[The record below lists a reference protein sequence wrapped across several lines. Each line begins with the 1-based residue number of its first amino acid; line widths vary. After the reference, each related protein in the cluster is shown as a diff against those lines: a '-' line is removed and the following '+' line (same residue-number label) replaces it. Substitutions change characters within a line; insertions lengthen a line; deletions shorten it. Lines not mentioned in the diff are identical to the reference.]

1 MFLKISKLAGRR
13 AGRLVAVL
21 LAVSLCL
28 PGLVVTGY
36 GAGSSVDV
44 YYAGVTGNPVGSY
57 FDGPL
62 INGAYV
68 ATFYGADMPLDGV
81 TLVNKMP
88 MPDVYFTNQSAGVEY
103 YYAFDANTV
112 DAYYAGV
119 SDNPVGSYLPGS
131 QIDGAF
137 VGTFVDMTGWARL
150 PADGRIVMPA
160 LAEGVNPIER
170 RLTVAALE
178 NGLTT
183 VVYTHTFRWNFIL
196 DATFG
201 DSAFALVANN
211 SDNAL
216 EGAAI
221 LAAYNSDGSLAY
233 VERKPVEVDASTAAA
248 LTFDADLTEYPAD
261 RFSYA
266 VFCWDN
272 DHRPLFPAVKE

>member
-1 MFLKISKLAGRR
+1 MFLKTSKFSGRGAGRFI
-13 AGRLVAVL
+13 AVL

-28 PGLVVTGY
+28 SILVITAY

-44 YYAGVTGNPVGSY
+44 YYAGVTGNPIGSY
-57 FDGPL
+57 FDGSL
-62 INGAYV
+62 VKGAYV
-68 ATFYGADMPLDGV
+68 ATFYGADTPLDGV

-119 SDNPVGSYLPGS
+119 SDNPIGSYLPGS
-131 QIDGAF
+131 QIGGAF
-137 VGTFVDMTGWARL
+137 VGTFVDTTGWARL

-160 LAEGVNPIER
+160 LVEGVNPIER
-170 RLTVAALE
+170 KLTVAASE

-183 VVYTHTFRWNFIL
+183 AVYTHTFRWNYIL

-201 DSAFALVANN
+201 NSAFALVANN

-221 LAAYNSDGSLAY
+221 LAAYDSDGSLAY
-233 VERKPVEVDASTAAA
+233 VERKPVKVDANTAAA
-248 LTFDADLTEYPAD
+248 LTFDADLSEYPAN

-266 VFCWDN
+266 VFYWNN
-272 DHRPLFPAVKE
+272 DSLPLFPAVKE